1 MVEFMRN
8 NKSPF
13 EFSNLN
19 MTRSTQESKDVQ
31 KHKGPCIIIAGS
43 GMCTGGRVKHHLVD
57 NISRP
62 ESTILF
68 VGYQAVGT
76 LGRIIVEGQKDPVR
90 IHGQQH
96 RVKARIAQ
104 IQGFSAHADRD
115 ELLKWITG
123 LKSAPR
129 HVFAVHG
136 ESDTVARFV
145 SFLKEKTGWEVSAPN
160 YLDEVA
166 LD

>member
-1 MVEFMRN
+1 M
-8 NKSPF
+8 S
-13 EFSNLN
+13 
-19 MTRSTQESKDVQ
+19 
-31 KHKGPCIIIAGS
+31 
-43 GMCTGGRVKHHLVD
+43 
-57 NISRP
+57 NISRR

-68 VGYQAVGT
+68 VGYQAIGT
-76 LGRIIVEGQKDPVR
+76 LGRIIVEEQKDPVR
-90 IHGQQH
+90 ILGQQY

-136 ESDTVARFV
+136 ESETVASFAK
-145 SFLKEKTGWEVSAPN
+145 FLKEKTGWNVSVPS
-160 YLDEVA
+160 YLDEVT